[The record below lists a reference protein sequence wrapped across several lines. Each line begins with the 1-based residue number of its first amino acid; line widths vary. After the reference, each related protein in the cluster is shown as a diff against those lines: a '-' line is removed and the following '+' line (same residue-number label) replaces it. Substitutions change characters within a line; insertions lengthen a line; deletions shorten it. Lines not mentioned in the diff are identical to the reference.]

1 MKESFLLSG
10 VGLGDSTLVRSLRSG
25 GEMTWLVR
33 SNSGLTPELVVVKR
47 KRDYLSE
54 SEFLAHCAVHRRL
67 ADAGGPVPGLPASA
81 PDNPVRGP
89 DGALYEIWEWV
100 EGRPVDVASPADLAA
115 LGAALAEFHL
125 LADGAL
131 DGVDLDPK
139 EPHDRFEKARFHF
152 PLLAEGLGDAGAEQ
166 HRALVAAWTAAHE
179 RARRETPLP
188 ANVLHG
194 DPCPENVL
202 VTGPGRAVLLDLD
215 DVHPGPAVSDL
226 AWSLTRVGAVVP
238 EGDGF
243 RDRWHAEAVA
253 AVLDGYRSRRP
264 LSAAER
270 AALPH
275 WIVAS
280 LCCAASDQLYD
291 YGWKIDTAA
300 LPAECDRVLALAE
313 PGGAPL
319 PDA

>member
-1 MKESFLLSG
+1 MKETLSLG
-10 VGLGDSTLVRSLRSG
+10 GLGLPESTLVRSLRSG

-33 SNSGLTPELVVVKR
+33 SNSGLTSELLVVKR

-67 ADAGGPVPGLPASA
+67 AAAGGPVPALPES
-81 PDNPVRGP
+81 PPENPVRGP
-89 DGALYEIWEWV
+89 DGALYEIWTWV
-100 EGRPVDVASPADLAA
+100 PGRAVDVGSPNDLRGM
-115 LGAALAEFHL
+115 GAALAEFHL

-139 EPHDRFEKARFHF
+139 EPHDRFAKARFHF
-152 PLLAEGLGDAGAEQ
+152 PLLAEGLGARGAGQ
-166 HRALVAAWTAAHE
+166 HRELVARWTAAH
-179 RARRETPLP
+179 RASEGSALP
-188 ANVLHG
+188 PAVLHG

-202 VTGPGRAVLLDLD
+202 VTDSGRAVLLDLD

-238 EGDGF
+238 AGDGF
-243 RDRWHAEAVA
+243 RDDWDAPAVT

-264 LSAAER
+264 LSDAEYE
-270 AALPH
+270 ALPH

-291 YGWKIDTAA
+291 YGWKIPTDA
-300 LPAECDRVLALAE
+300 LPAECERVLALAE
-313 PGGAPL
+313 PGRL
-319 PDA
+319 PVPTS